1 MIEADIRFQ
10 QTWEQYAEELK
21 KNYHCSLKQFCY
33 RTRTSYNSLT
43 SWLSRRGYSV
53 SQLKLEILN
62 SHYGGSLVN
71 TKLPPCNHL
80 VPVVPSSVPREEVSL
95 FGVSISFSSGTT
107 VTVKQGTPG
116 GILELIRS
124 YERKEG
130 ESCTL

>member
-1 MIEADIRFQ
+1 MVESDIRFQ

-21 KNYHCSLKQFCY
+21 KNFHCSLRKFCY
-33 RTRTSYNSLT
+33 RTRTSYSSMG

-53 SQLKLEILN
+53 GQLKQEILD
-62 SHYGGSLVN
+62 SHYDGSLLH
-71 TKLPPCNHL
+71 TSQSCIGKL
-80 VPVVPSSVPREEVSL
+80 VPVVPSSVSQEEVSL
-95 FGVSISFSSGTT
+95 FGVSINFNSGTSI
-107 VTVKQGTPG
+107 TVKQGTPG

>member
-1 MIEADIRFQ
+1 MVEADIRFQ

-21 KNYHCSLKQFCY
+21 KNFHCSLSKFCR
-33 RTRTSYNSLT
+33 RTRTSYSGLCT
-43 SWLSRRGYSV
+43 WLSRRGYSV
-53 SQLKLEILN
+53 GHLKQEILN
-62 SHYGGSLVN
+62 SHYGGSLTN
-71 TKLPPCNHL
+71 TTLASGGKL
-80 VPVVPSSVPREEVSL
+80 VPVVPSCSLQEEVSL
-95 FGVSISFSSGTT
+95 FGVSVTFNSGTT

>member
-71 TKLPPCNHL
+71 AKLPSCNHL

-95 FGVSISFSSGTT
+95 FGVSINFSSGTT
-107 VTVKQGTPG
+107 VTIKQGTPG
-116 GILELIRS
+116 GILDLIRS